1 MTRFLA
7 DTWFFIAHV
16 YRGDADHGHAM
27 NIWRRIDHGRIVTH
41 DGVLAEYLTYFAEFG
56 PMLRQKAAQ
65 GVRNL
70 ALLRIQIVPQDRELF
85 LKALALYEQRL
96 DKGYSLADC
105 MSMVVMRDHGIT
117 HVLTNDHHFRQEGF
131 PVLSDAP

>member
-16 YRGDADHGHAM
+16 HRRDPDHDRAERM
-27 NIWRRIDHGRIVTH
+27 WRTIDHARVVTH
-41 DGVLAEYLTYFAEFG
+41 DGVLAEYLTFFAEFG
-56 PMLRQKAAQ
+56 PMMRDKASR

-70 ALLRIQIVPQDRELF
+70 SLLRVEVVPQDRKLF

-96 DKGYSLADC
+96 DKAYSFADC
-105 MSMVVMRDHGIT
+105 MSMVVMREQGIT

-131 PVLSDAP
+131 TVVNQ